1 MDNNAELLMRLNK
14 LSQAI
19 AEKEA
24 ELDNIREI
32 GTKKAGVDHDY
43 VCGLRHRHLTYQR
56 EYNTILE
63 QHPSLANHYSKI
75 IIDTFKDS
83 WLEKKEYQML
93 EPVEIDL
100 QKRLAKKRS
109 AFELYLTAK
118 IGENEQYEV
127 YSIDG
132 SFIRVEK
139 GTDTAVYLGEG
150 CVPSYVKKDE
160 SGTSFVSDK
169 ERIAAVLYKNWVY
182 WYESGSIL
190 SDKFIYRRS
199 LDGQHSEKLD
209 WLSNEKTFEAMGH
222 SVHNVSE
229 DKVHRMLL
237 KSSSLI
243 IEVFRITQNATYQI
257 IVSEDSGILNVERI
271 FPWQTIYDK
280 KTTSEDI
287 LQRQSN
293 KLVSHRIESDLVKNP
308 FYVLEVAPADKRAII
323 ISKAEEKAFFLEG
336 NACEEAQASLL
347 NPSKRLS
354 AELDWFCGCNEST
367 VSNIRQSIKNNT
379 AISTNELTGLAKLN
393 ATLFNFA
400 ISSYDDYFELGY
412 AILDIDEQ
420 YDDVTPFEL
429 METINEC
436 HSQAGILTVSE
447 EDVERELG
455 KKREQIRKLI
465 SAKTQNLSEEDYI
478 EFITMLAEKCIADE
492 DYEDGVVIADVVDQY
507 ELKMQSAIE
516 TATDE
521 ITNHLERIKR
531 IANKEGIEANISGLV
546 RRLKKWDKLVQPLQL
561 KSMASG
567 ATHQV
572 SDRVGY
578 DVRALCLWLHN
589 EQEMTE
595 VALSLVNT
603 LKEIFAEIGNLSDV
617 FTSDSNALSRIL
629 REDEDSKEIIA
640 GIEAVERIIE
650 KWKGPDE
657 STNSYMLA
665 TNAITDNIVNDL
677 IAKVKALN
685 VRIKAINADEET
697 ITQLRTAL
705 CITTREGAIYAH
717 NERHK
722 TALALSI
729 AKTLLAEFGDMEEL
743 RGKLSEDVSALNRQL
758 IALNASRST
767 YTPSYQPTRSNSSGS
782 SKKGW
787 IIAAIVFAIIIII
800 AIASGNDDAS
810 NRGQSSGN
818 KPSYNQSS
826 EVRFSS
832 SVSAGTDVYADIVS
846 IFPAIGIYTEG
857 SSYYTHFVCE
867 CETSSG
873 STVWVYMSTSEY
885 KKHFDSDAST
895 SIFSSSAEKITFS
908 YSKRFHGEARKADN
922 VMSGLSSDTGATMLI
937 DFESVGS

>member
-32 GTKKAGVDHDY
+32 GTKKAGVDLDY
-43 VCGLRHRHLTYQR
+43 VCGLRRRHLTYQR

-75 IIDTFKDS
+75 TIDTFKDS

-100 QKRLAKKRS
+100 QKRLAKKKS

-139 GTDTAVYLGEG
+139 GTNTAVYLGEG
-150 CVPSYVKKDE
+150 CVPSYIKKDE
-160 SGTSFVSDK
+160 SETAFVSDK
-169 ERIAAVLYKNWVY
+169 ERIAAALYKNWVY

-199 LDGQHSEKLD
+199 LDGQYSEKLD

-229 DKVHRMLL
+229 DKVLGMLL
-237 KSSSLI
+237 DGGFLI
-243 IEVFRITQNATYQI
+243 IEVSRIPRNATYQI
-257 IVSEDSGILNVERI
+257 IVNEVGGTLNVERI
-271 FPWQTIYDK
+271 YPWEAITDK
-280 KTTSEDI
+280 NTPGKNVS
-287 LQRQSN
+287 QQKSK
-293 KLVSHRIESDLVKNP
+293 KLASHRIESDLVKNP
-308 FYVLEVAPADKRAII
+308 FYVLEVSPTDKRATI
-323 ISKAEEKAFFLEG
+323 ISKAEERAFFLEG
-336 NACEEAQASLL
+336 NACDEAQASLL

-354 AELDWFCGCNEST
+354 AELDWFFGCSEAT
-367 VSNIRQSIKNNT
+367 ISNIRQSIKNKT

-400 ISSYDDYFELGY
+400 ISSYDDYFELSY

-429 METINEC
+429 METINDC
-436 HSQAGILTVSE
+436 HGQAGILTVSE
-447 EDVERELG
+447 EVERELG

-521 ITNHLERIKR
+521 ISTHLERIKR
-531 IANKEGIEANISGLV
+531 IANKEGIEANITGLI

-567 ATHQV
+567 AAHRV
-572 SDRVGY
+572 SERVGH
-578 DVRALCLWLHN
+578 DMRALCLWLHN

-595 VALSLVNT
+595 VALSLVSE

-617 FTSDSNALSRIL
+617 FASDSNALSRIL
-629 REDEDSKEIIA
+629 REDKDSKEIIA
-640 GIEAVERIIE
+640 EIKAVERIIE

-677 IAKVKALN
+677 IAKVKVLN
-685 VRIKAINADEET
+685 ARIKAINADEET

-705 CITTREGAIYAH
+705 CITARDGAIYAH

-729 AKTLLAEFGDMEEL
+729 TKMLLAEFGDMEEL

-758 IALNASRST
+758 IAINASRST
-767 YTPSYQPTRSNSSGS
+767 YTPSYQSSRSNSSGGA
-782 SKKGW
+782 KKGW
-787 IIAAIVFAIIIII
+787 IIAAIIFAIIIII
-800 AIASGNDDAS
+800 TIASGNDSSS
-810 NRGQSSGN
+810 NSGQSSGN
-818 KPSYNQSS
+818 NPSYNQSS
-826 EVRFSS
+826 EVKFSS
-832 SVSAGTDVYADIVS
+832 SVSSGTDVYADIVS

-867 CETSSG
+867 CKTSSG

-895 SIFSSSAEKITFS
+895 SIYSSTAEEITFS
-908 YSKRFHGEARKADN
+908 YSKKIHGEARKADN
-922 VMSGLSSDTGATMLI
+922 IMSGLSSDTGVSMLV
-937 DFESVGS
+937 DFDSVG

>member
-83 WLEKKEYQML
+83 WMVKKEYQML

-118 IGENEQYEV
+118 IGETEQYEV

-150 CVPSYVKKDE
+150 RVPSYIKKDE
-160 SGTSFVSDK
+160 SETAFVSDK
-169 ERIAAVLYKNWVY
+169 ERIAAALYKNWVY

-257 IVSEDSGILNVERI
+257 IVSEDSGILYVERI

-308 FYVLEVAPADKRAII
+308 FYVLEVAPTDKRAII

-412 AILDIDEQ
+412 AMKFMRLILLLLVQLFGI
-420 YDDVTPFEL
+420 YGYV
-429 METINEC
+429 
-436 HSQAGILTVSE
+436 AGIV
-447 EDVERELG
+447 
-455 KKREQIRKLI
+455 
-465 SAKTQNLSEEDYI
+465 
-478 EFITMLAEKCIADE
+478 FI
-492 DYEDGVVIADVVDQY
+492 
-507 ELKMQSAIE
+507 
-516 TATDE
+516 
-521 ITNHLERIKR
+521 
-531 IANKEGIEANISGLV
+531 
-546 RRLKKWDKLVQPLQL
+546 
-561 KSMASG
+561 
-567 ATHQV
+567 
-572 SDRVGY
+572 
-578 DVRALCLWLHN
+578 
-589 EQEMTE
+589 
-595 VALSLVNT
+595 
-603 LKEIFAEIGNLSDV
+603 V
-617 FTSDSNALSRIL
+617 FTVASN
-629 REDEDSKEIIA
+629 K
-640 GIEAVERIIE
+640 
-650 KWKGPDE
+650 
-657 STNSYMLA
+657 
-665 TNAITDNIVNDL
+665 
-677 IAKVKALN
+677 
-685 VRIKAINADEET
+685 T
-697 ITQLRTAL
+697 IT
-705 CITTREGAIYAH
+705 GKSYIYPLIPFH
-717 NERHK
+717 W
-722 TALALSI
+722 
-729 AKTLLAEFGDMEEL
+729 
-743 RGKLSEDVSALNRQL
+743 RQL
-758 IALNASRST
+758 CRNFFRISL
-767 YTPSYQPTRSNSSGS
+767 PNS
-782 SKKGW
+782 
-787 IIAAIVFAIIIII
+787 
-800 AIASGNDDAS
+800 
-810 NRGQSSGN
+810 
-818 KPSYNQSS
+818 
-826 EVRFSS
+826 
-832 SVSAGTDVYADIVS
+832 
-846 IFPAIGIYTEG
+846 
-857 SSYYTHFVCE
+857 
-867 CETSSG
+867 
-873 STVWVYMSTSEY
+873 
-885 KKHFDSDAST
+885 
-895 SIFSSSAEKITFS
+895 EK
-908 YSKRFHGEARKADN
+908 R
-922 VMSGLSSDTGATMLI
+922 
-937 DFESVGS
+937 

>member
-1 MDNNAELLMRLNK
+1 MDNNTELIMRLNK

-24 ELDNIREI
+24 ELNNIREI

-43 VCGLRHRHLTYQR
+43 VCGLRRRHLTYQR

-63 QHPSLANHYSKI
+63 QHPSLASHYSKI

-83 WLEKKEYQML
+83 WLEKKEYQIL

-132 SFIRVEK
+132 SFIRVAK
-139 GTDTAVYLGEG
+139 GTNAAVYLGEG
-150 CVPSYVKKDE
+150 CIRSYIKKDE
-160 SGTSFVSDK
+160 SGTSFVSDR
-169 ERIAAVLYKNWVY
+169 ERIAAALYKNWVY

-199 LDGQHSEKLD
+199 LDGQYTEKLN
-209 WLSNEKTFEAMGH
+209 WLSNEKTLEAMGH

-229 DKVHRMLL
+229 DKVLRMLEDGG
-237 KSSSLI
+237 SLI
-243 IEVFRITQNATYQI
+243 IEVSRITRNATYQI
-257 IVSEDSGILNVERI
+257 IVNEQGSTLNVDRLY
-271 FPWQTIYDK
+271 PWETVAEK
-280 KTTSEDI
+280 NTSSKNISQQKSE
-287 LQRQSN
+287 
-293 KLVSHRIESDLVKNP
+293 KLVSHSTEPDIRKNP
-308 FYVLEVAPADKRAII
+308 FYVLEVAPTDKRATII
-323 ISKAEEKAFFLEG
+323 AKAEEKAFFLEG
-336 NACEEAQASLL
+336 NSCDEAQASLL

-354 AELDWFCGCNEST
+354 AEMDWFCGYDEAT
-367 VSNIRQSIKNNT
+367 ISNIRQSIKNKT
-379 AISTNELTGLAKLN
+379 AISTDGLVGLAKLN

-400 ISSYDDYFELGY
+400 ISSYDDYFEVGY

-420 YDDVTPFEL
+420 YSAVTPFEL
-429 METINEC
+429 METLNGC
-436 HSQAGILTVSE
+436 HNQAGILAVSE
-447 EDVERELG
+447 DEVERELG
-455 KKREQIRKLI
+455 KKREQIRKLV
-465 SAKTQNLSEEDYI
+465 SVKTQNLSEDDYI

-531 IANKEGIEANISGLV
+531 IANKEGIEANINGLV

-567 ATHQV
+567 TTHQV

-578 DVRALCLWLHN
+578 DLRDLCLWLHN

-617 FTSDSNALSRIL
+617 FESDSNALSKIL
-629 REDEDSKEIIA
+629 REDKDSKEIIA
-640 GIEAVERIIE
+640 GIKAVERIIE

-657 STNSYMLA
+657 STNSMMLA
-665 TNAITDNIVNDL
+665 TNAITDTNVNDL
-677 IAKVKALN
+677 IAKVKSLN
-685 VRIKAINADEET
+685 ARIKAVNADEET
-697 ITQLRTAL
+697 ISQLRTAL
-705 CITTREGAIYAH
+705 CITAREGAIYAH

-729 AKTLLAEFGDMEEL
+729 AKMLLAEFGDMGEL
-743 RGKLSEDVSALNRQL
+743 HSKLSEDVSALNRQL
-758 IALNASRST
+758 IAINASRPT
-767 YTPSYQPTRSNSSGS
+767 YTPSYQPSRNSSSGG

-787 IIAAIVFAIIIII
+787 IIAAIIFVVIIII
-800 AIASGNDDAS
+800 ALSSGNDSSS
-810 NRGQSSGN
+810 NSGQSSGN
-818 KPSYNQSS
+818 KTSYNQSS
-826 EVRFSS
+826 EVKFSS
-832 SVSAGTDVYADIVS
+832 SVSSGTDVYADIVS

-857 SSYYTHFVCE
+857 SSNYTHFVCE
-867 CETSSG
+867 CKTSTG
-873 STVWVYMSTSEY
+873 STIWVYMSASEY
-885 KKHFDSDAST
+885 KTNFDSNVST
-895 SIFSSSAEKITFS
+895 SIYNEYQNEKTFS
-908 YSKRFHGEARKADN
+908 YSKRIHGEARKSDN
-922 VMSGLSSDTGATMLI
+922 VMSGLSYDTGATMLI